1 MALVFPNEF
10 QGLNLPKEVYP
21 NTGGIILFPS
31 FMGHYVQRN
40 NHDSPRIVVSGNYRQ
55 KDLKKSF
62 QELTMYIK
70 IFSKG

>member
-1 MALVFPNEF
+1 MFPNEF

-40 NHDSPRIVVSGNYRQ
+40 NHDSPRIVVSATTDK

-70 IFSKG
+70 NLPSG